1 MIEMFECPK
10 YVSKIEYVGPHQI
23 TTTGLQSYSV
33 GFTINDVCFTSLSQ
47 KESERKEK
55 NISKE

>member
-23 TTTGLQSYSV
+23 TTTGLQSYSI
-33 GFTINDVCFTSLSQ
+33 GFTINDIRLNSLPKKEAER
-47 KESERKEK
+47 KESE
-55 NISKE
+55 SKEQ